1 MDIIHIVAGF
11 IAILYKNLTVY
22 VTINITL
29 YLLTITVLVGST
41 LPQTWQP
48 NKRLV
53 KKFYKWKE
61 IVRGLRRDWFN
72 ILVHCI
78 VNV

>member
-1 MDIIHIVAGF
+1 M
-11 IAILYKNLTVY
+11 
-22 VTINITL
+22 
-29 YLLTITVLVGST
+29 GST

-72 ILVHCI
+72 SLVHCI